1 MFTFTLEPVSDGTL
15 LTVVE
20 SGFDATSDPV
30 ANLESHRTG
39 WDAELDKLAALLE
52 SGS

>member
-1 MFTFTLEPVSDGTL
+1 VSGGTQ

-20 SGFDATSDPV
+20 SGFGATSDP
-30 ANLESHRTG
+30 AGNLESHRTG
-39 WDAELDKLAALLE
+39 WDVELDQLVTLLE